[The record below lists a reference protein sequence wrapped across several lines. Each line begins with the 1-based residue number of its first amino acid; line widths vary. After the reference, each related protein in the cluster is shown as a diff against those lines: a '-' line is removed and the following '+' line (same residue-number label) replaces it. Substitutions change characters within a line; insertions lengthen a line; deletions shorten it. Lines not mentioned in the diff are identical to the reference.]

1 MKTIRRIKVLLHEFF
16 SMNSGLLQ
24 LERRS
29 GQQQTILWLLYGGS
43 IKTKESIYLVKYY
56 VFIYV
61 ESSRDVECSAN
72 ILARL
77 FYSTKINKI

>member
-1 MKTIRRIKVLLHEFF
+1 
-16 SMNSGLLQ
+16 MNSGLLQ

-29 GQQQTILWLLYGGS
+29 DQQQTILWLLYGGS

-61 ESSRDVECSAN
+61 VSSRVEM
-72 ILARL
+72 
-77 FYSTKINKI
+77 